1 MSIPDEVRADAEVA
15 LAEFCRAHTTEAV
28 ASQLRY
34 EYGFETNS
42 ALLIERRPG
51 FLNPAEWGS
60 KPLAKFR
67 YSAAKAMWSLSW
79 ADSSGKWHRV
89 SGVKPAGDIRVLLA
103 AVLKDD
109 SGVFWG

>member
-1 MSIPDEVRADAEVA
+1 MPDAVRTDAEVA

-28 ASQLRY
+28 AAQLRY
-34 EYGFETNS
+34 EYGFEVNS

-51 FLNPAEWGS
+51 FLNPAEWSS

-67 YSAAKAMWSLSW
+67 YSAAKDTWSLSW
-79 ADSSGKWHRV
+79 ADSGGKWHRV
-89 SGVKPAGDIRVLLA
+89 SGVPPARDIRVLLT

>member
-1 MSIPDEVRADAEVA
+1 VAIPPEVRADAEIA
-15 LAEFCRAHTTEAV
+15 LAQFCREHTTEDTSA
-28 ASQLRY
+28 QLRY

-51 FLNPAEWGS
+51 FLNPADWGS

-67 YSAAKAMWSLSW
+67 YSAAKGVWSLSW
-79 ADSSGKWHRV
+79 SDGDKWHRV
-89 SGVKPAGDIRVLLA
+89 SGVKPAADIRVLLK
-103 AVLKDD
+103 AVLSDG